1 MNKSVSISELC
12 DEVCDEMPFSKK
24 LVNYYLL
31 HMQEFFFEENLSW
44 PVDVI
49 PVTKLKLERIEM
61 DIIKFIEKQKNRKRR
76 YELGAHFQLGIIRVI
91 HKCEMIVQQ
100 QRQDRGDWLPFGSP
114 DEDMR
119 EHWKEMPLQCPYII
133 NIND

>member
-12 DEVCDEMPFSKK
+12 DEVCKKMPFSKK

-31 HMQEFFFEENLSW
+31 HMKEFFFEENLSW

-61 DIIKFIEKQKNRKRR
+61 DIIKFIDKRQRK
-76 YELGAHFQLGIIRVI
+76 YDLGGHFQLGIIKVI

-100 QRQDRGDWLPFGSP
+100 QRQDRGDWLPFDSP

-119 EHWKEMPLQCPYII
+119 EHWEEMPLQCPYII